1 MAPALITIYV
11 LGSYTIRHACTQV
24 PAYMLVQTVAAT
36 LASLMLRLM
45 FGGRHEAAPVT
56 VPGGSN
62 MQSLV
67 LEFIITFYLM
77 FVIMAVATDDRAVTY

>member
-1 MAPALITIYV
+1 MI
-11 LGSYTIRHACTQV
+11 HARTQV
-24 PAYMLVQTVAAT
+24 PAYMVVQTVAAT
-36 LASLMLRLM
+36 AASLMLRLM

-56 VPGGSN
+56 VPAGSNN

-77 FVIMAVATDDRAVTY
+77 FVIMAVATDDRAVTIKSIVVSNG